1 MGLLRQKCSGFSFTI
16 SFTPINR
23 YYRFICLTLVF
34 YRPCYCFIHRPYL
47 FPQKNYKLEKYSD
60 IYNLLPIP
68 MVFRQ
73 CFVEVKDFSEYRFAL
88 SEFVLQTD
96 GQVELFICCQQY
108 YDLQLIKRSPEGNL
122 SVFRDI
128 RQNYLMLYIT
138 STDQVLCKR
147 YRDRNKAILL
157 NYVLISYPLRFPLTL
172 RQSRELKLTTETQ
185 SKLKVNLG
193 T

>member
-1 MGLLRQKCSGFSFTI
+1 MF
-16 SFTPINR
+16 
-23 YYRFICLTLVF
+23 RFLIYNFL
-34 YRPCYCFIHRPYL
+34 
-47 FPQKNYKLEKYSD
+47 YSD
-60 IYNLLPIP
+60 KQVLSIYLLDFGFLQALSLFYKSTLFSHKRITSAKNIQTYNLLPIP
-68 MVFRQ
+68 IVFSQ

-96 GQVELFICCQQY
+96 GQVELFICCQQSY
-108 YDLQLIKRSPEGNL
+108 NLQLIKRSPKRNL

-128 RQNYLMLYIT
+128 RKNYSMLYIT